1 MICMRHWSDSTAK
14 YCREHRICM
23 VKFCA
28 CMFRN
33 FCMHTLK
40 ILVHA
45 SFDYVYVCVCVCAR
59 ARAGAYWAAQFY
71 GHM

>member
-1 MICMRHWSDSTAK
+1 
-14 YCREHRICM
+14 
-23 VKFCA
+23 
-28 CMFRN
+28 
-33 FCMHTLK
+33 MHTLK